1 MVLAAAGC
9 SPPQSEPSGTSQA
22 APAPTQPTIEPTEPQ
37 PTIPDID
44 PTQQY
49 VPGLSKEELMVC
61 RLQILHQ
68 VVDLFQQLADL
79 ELLDEDYMEKATAL
93 QDEITRLQEL
103 DKQYLQDFLDASQE
117 EAYRIYRNFIQ

>member
-1 MVLAAAGC
+1 MVLAAVGC
-9 SPPQSEPSGTSQA
+9 SPPQSEPPGTSQA
-22 APAPTQPTIEPTEPQ
+22 TPAPTQPTIEPTEPQ

>member
-9 SPPQSEPSGTSQA
+9 SPPQSEPSGDTQA
-22 APAPTQPTIEPTEPQ
+22 TPAPTQPTIEPTEPQ
-37 PTIPDID
+37 PTTPDID

-68 VVDLFQQLADL
+68 IVDLFQQLADL
-79 ELLDEDYMEKATAL
+79 ELLDEDYMEKSTAL
-93 QDEITRLQEL
+93 QDEVTRLQEL

>member
-1 MVLAAAGC
+1 
-9 SPPQSEPSGTSQA
+9 
-22 APAPTQPTIEPTEPQ
+22 
-37 PTIPDID
+37 
-44 PTQQY
+44 
-49 VPGLSKEELMVC
+49 MVC